1 MKMPKGFL
9 GLVVIGLSAG
19 MVSCKEQSPTTGWNI
34 NDQKNG
40 GFEANFNYY
49 GQETGPGLI
58 FIEGGTFTMGRTEQD
73 VMYDWNNRPRKVTV
87 SSYYMDEFEVTNV
100 AYREYVYWLKRVYGE
115 SYPEVVKNALPDTL
129 VWRTPMA
136 FNEPLIENYYRHP
149 AYLQYPVVGVNWL
162 QASDFCAWRTDR
174 VNEQILID
182 RGVLRVNPNQYDDDV
197 FTTET
202 YLYGLYIGEVRNNLE
217 DKNPNGDPNGRHVRV
232 EDGILLP
239 DYRLPTEAEWEF
251 AALGLAGN
259 TDMERVTEKRLYPW
273 DGHDTRSHYKK
284 NKGQML
290 ANYKRG
296 KGDQMGVAGW
306 LNDGYDIT
314 APVGMYPPND
324 YGLYD
329 MAGNVA
335 EWVLD
340 VYRPVSNDDVDDFR
354 AFRGNVYETQARD
367 EEGYLAELDSLGRMQ
382 YAPVSE
388 EDNLDR
394 RNYRKSDY
402 RDLYDGD
409 LESSIYYNK
418 SVAEGQAP
426 MYEYGVASII
436 NNTTRVYKGG
446 SWKDRAYWLV
456 PGTGRFLEQD
466 QATDYIGFRCAM
478 DRVGEPTEY

>member
-1 MKMPKGFL
+1 MPKSVFVVAVSAL
-9 GLVVIGLSAG
+9 IAGLTGCG
-19 MVSCKEQSPTTGWNI
+19 QPSPTTGWNV
-34 NDQKNG
+34 DDPDNG

-73 VMYDWNNRPRKVTV
+73 VMADWNNRPRKVTV
-87 SSYYMDEFEVTNV
+87 SSYYMDEYEVTNV
-100 AYREYVYWLKRVYGE
+100 AYREYIHWLGRVYGE
-115 SYPEVVKNALPDTL
+115 SYPEVVNQALPDTL
-129 VWRTPMA
+129 VWRSPMS
-136 FNEPLIENYYRHP
+136 FNEPLVDNYYRHP
-149 AYLQYPVVGVNWL
+149 SYLQYPVVGVNWL
-162 QASDFCAWRTDR
+162 QATEYCAWRTDR

-182 RGVLRVNPNQYDDDV
+182 QGILEVNPNQFDDDV

-217 DKNPNGDPNGRHVRV
+217 DKRPNGDPNGRHVRV

-251 AALGLAGN
+251 AALGLAGI
-259 TDMERVTEKRLYPW
+259 TEDERVANRRLYPW
-273 DGHDTRSHYKK
+273 DGHDTRSKYKQ

-290 ANYKRG
+290 ANYTRG
-296 KGDQMGVAGW
+296 SGDKMGVAGW

-314 APVGMYPPND
+314 APVGSYEPND

-329 MAGNVA
+329 MAGNVS

-340 VYRPVSNDDVDDFR
+340 VYRPLSNDDVNDFR
-354 AFRGNVYETQARD
+354 AFRGSVYETKEKD
-367 EEGYLAELDSLGRMQ
+367 DEGYLAELDSLGRMQ
-382 YAPVSE
+382 YVPVSE

-394 RNYRKSDY
+394 RNYQKSDY

-409 LESSIYYNK
+409 QESSIYYDKTLN
-418 SVAEGQAP
+418 EGEAA
-426 MYEYGVASII
+426 MYEYGVKSII

-446 SWKDRAYWLV
+446 SWNDRAYWLV
-456 PGTGRFLEQD
+456 PGTRRFLEQD
-466 QATDYIGFRCAM
+466 QATADIGFRCAM
-478 DRVGEPTEY
+478 DRVGEPTDY